1 MISVEFF
8 GLAARGYSKTG
19 STPAFHMLKFSTISS
34 ADAKQGQKAKQ
45 SYQLIKVINERNHLG
60 HRFLK
65 KLQEMQKHINV

>member
-45 SYQLIKVINERNHLG
+45 SYQLIKVINERT
-60 HRFLK
+60 
-65 KLQEMQKHINV
+65 I